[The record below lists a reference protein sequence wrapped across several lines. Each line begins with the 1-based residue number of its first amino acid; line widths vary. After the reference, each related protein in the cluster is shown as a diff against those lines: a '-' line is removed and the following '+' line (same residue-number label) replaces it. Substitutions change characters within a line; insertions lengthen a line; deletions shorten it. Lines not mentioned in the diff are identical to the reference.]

1 MAKKRKEYDVD
12 VQVLEKAN
20 DDLYLVRYHVRD
32 MQMMATEWV
41 SFTGAKQW
49 LETVRNTATITHA
62 IMKAIKEAIEK
73 HETQKEVQN
82 DGSEINPDR

>member
-1 MAKKRKEYDVD
+1 MKRRKEHQVS

-20 DDLYLVRYHVRD
+20 NDLYLVRYHVQD

-41 SFTGAKQW
+41 SFSGAKQW
-49 LETVRNTATITHA
+49 LETVQNTATVTYA

-82 DGSEINPDR
+82 NGSEIDSNR